1 MGWYIFLGVLFV
13 LAAASPVLI
22 PLAVRI
28 SRIGAETASLRT
40 ETAILRQKIEQL
52 EAGRTPQAEAEDAPA
67 PPAKADPA
75 DAPAVAF
82 PPPPSPPPPAPA
94 PRAAP
99 APVAAARPAPAGT
112 RSEPASPAPTRTEDG
127 PPQRDPLAELLAS
140 PARAV
145 KNWFTAGN
153 APVKAGVLLSLI
165 GLGFLIQTALNRG
178 WITLTLEMRMAA
190 AALFGA
196 AMTGVGLWVR
206 RRNLLYALSLQGGG
220 SAVLYLT
227 VYASLIRYEVLPGPA
242 AVAAVVVIT
251 VWTGALST
259 VQDSRALSVLGL
271 IGGFLAPVLISVD
284 DGSHLLLFTYMA
296 VLGAA
301 VLALTWF
308 KGWPELSLLAFAFT
322 YGVSAHWLLY
332 RYHTVFMDSA
342 QISMALFAV
351 MYISAPLLLE
361 IRGGERRSTARWT
374 ADGPLIFGAPFAV
387 FLLQNELV
395 GHTEYG
401 PAFSALGLAALHGG
415 LLAVHWR
422 VFRERRLL
430 SDAHLGLGLFFASL
444 AVLLAFDS
452 FYISLI
458 WAAEGAGVVWLGLR
472 RRFRL
477 LAAGGA
483 VLQGLAGVSFVWF
496 LAGRLHYPADT
507 LPVVNPY
514 LAGSALL
521 AAAGLFSAWLYDREQ
536 YRTASGLTAVWM
548 GMIWGAVWLLWGGAA
563 EIVNQLSYAELGA
576 VLVWTSA
583 CLGGAALAAPH
594 LRWPRLAALGTAVLP
609 AMAAA
614 LYTAFLWE
622 ASGRLDHP
630 FGEYGWAAWPAALAV
645 FYLFLRLREDQFP
658 KLAGALH
665 AGGLW
670 LLAALAA
677 LEVSALVDRSADGVW
692 PASAGVTAAL
702 AVTSI
707 PLWWNG
713 RRPPWPLRRRRR
725 IYLTAGTGTLLA
737 GLAASAAVLLLTS
750 NGDPHP
756 LIYLPLLNP
765 LEAAALLVA
774 AAAFLW
780 RRRTAPYEDWELSA
794 VRRNWAGWTA
804 AYGMLLLTMTAVR
817 AVHHWF
823 EVPFR
828 FWSMFSSTLLQA
840 SLSILWGLA
849 GLGAMAAGGRLGR
862 RPIWIAGASL
872 MGVVVV
878 KLFLVDL
885 GNTGTLARVV
895 SFLGVGVLLLIVGYF
910 SPVPPAAAPDPEP
923 SPPQAE
929 DAA

>member
-1 MGWYIFLGVLFV
+1 M
-13 LAAASPVLI
+13 
-22 PLAVRI
+22 
-28 SRIGAETASLRT
+28 
-40 ETAILRQKIEQL
+40 
-52 EAGRTPQAEAEDAPA
+52 
-67 PPAKADPA
+67 
-75 DAPAVAF
+75 
-82 PPPPSPPPPAPA
+82 
-94 PRAAP
+94 
-99 APVAAARPAPAGT
+99 
-112 RSEPASPAPTRTEDG
+112 
-127 PPQRDPLAELLAS
+127 
-140 PARAV
+140 
-145 KNWFTAGN
+145 
-153 APVKAGVLLSLI
+153 
-165 GLGFLIQTALNRG
+165 
-178 WITLTLEMRMAA
+178 
-190 AALFGA
+190 
-196 AMTGVGLWVR
+196 
-206 RRNLLYALSLQGGG
+206 
-220 SAVLYLT
+220 
-227 VYASLIRYEVLPGPA
+227 
-242 AVAAVVVIT
+242 
-251 VWTGALST
+251 
-259 VQDSRALSVLGL
+259 
-271 IGGFLAPVLISVD
+271 
-284 DGSHLLLFTYMA
+284 
-296 VLGAA
+296 
-301 VLALTWF
+301 
-308 KGWPELSLLAFAFT
+308 
-322 YGVSAHWLLY
+322 
-332 RYHTVFMDSA
+332 
-342 QISMALFAV
+342 
-351 MYISAPLLLE
+351 
-361 IRGGERRSTARWT
+361 
-374 ADGPLIFGAPFAV
+374 
-387 FLLQNELV
+387 
-395 GHTEYG
+395 
-401 PAFSALGLAALHGG
+401 
-415 LLAVHWR
+415 
-422 VFRERRLL
+422 
-430 SDAHLGLGLFFASL
+430 
-444 AVLLAFDS
+444 
-452 FYISLI
+452 
-458 WAAEGAGVVWLGLR
+458 
-472 RRFRL
+472 
-477 LAAGGA
+477 
-483 VLQGLAGVSFVWF
+483 
-496 LAGRLHYPADT
+496 
-507 LPVVNPY
+507 
-514 LAGSALL
+514 
-521 AAAGLFSAWLYDREQ
+521 
-536 YRTASGLTAVWM
+536 
-548 GMIWGAVWLLWGGAA
+548 
-563 EIVNQLSYAELGA
+563 
-576 VLVWTSA
+576 
-583 CLGGAALAAPH
+583 
-594 LRWPRLAALGTAVLP
+594 
-609 AMAAA
+609 
-614 LYTAFLWE
+614 
-622 ASGRLDHP
+622 
-630 FGEYGWAAWPAALAV
+630 

-780 RRRTAPYEDWELSA
+780 RRRTAPSEDWELSA